1 MKISLRG
8 HSINLTNASPYVI
21 LLVVF
26 AVIPLFVST
35 QFWLNIFILVFIKSI
50 AAVSLRT
57 LGLSGNESFAH
68 SAFLAIGAYT
78 AALLANNLGVPP
90 YLTIPAGAVMSM
102 VIGVLT
108 GLPFVRLRSIY
119 YLMASMFLC
128 VAIIYFIAAMKITGG
143 LNGLPFVPGLFSG
156 IKTYY
161 YFFYAMCIGS
171 CLLMYRFEF
180 SRIGVTL
187 RAIAQSPAAA
197 TAMGVNEGFYKL
209 LAVAVGCFFVGLAG
223 GAYAHYNSM
232 LSPTS
237 FGMLAAIW
245 MMMYVMVG
253 GRDKFI
259 GPILGAIL
267 LVIIP
272 EASRAMSQYAPFV
285 TAGAMII
292 VAYLLP
298 GGLVSIPSLI
308 MNFIEKRRE
317 RHIPAG
323 AGGEI

>member
-1 MKISLRG
+1 MKTSLPGR
-8 HSINLTNASPYVI
+8 SIDLSKPMPF
-21 LLVVF
+21 LVLIIVF
-26 AVIPLFVST
+26 GVIPLFIST
-35 QFWLNIFILVFIKSI
+35 QFWLNIFILVFIKAI

-68 SAFLAIGAYT
+68 SAFMAIGAYT
-78 AALLANNLGVPP
+78 SAMLATYLDVPV
-90 YLTIPAGAVMSM
+90 YLSIPAGGVMAM
-102 VIGVLT
+102 VIGVIT
-108 GLPFVRLRSIY
+108 GLPFIRLRSIY

-128 VAIIYFIAAMKITGG
+128 VAIIYFIAAMKYSGG
-143 LNGLPFVPGLFSG
+143 LNGFPYIPGFFSN

-161 YFFYAMCIGS
+161 YFFMALCIG
-171 CLLMYRFEF
+171 CCALMYRFEF

-187 RAIAQSPAAA
+187 RAIAQSPEAA
-197 TAMGVNEGFYKL
+197 TAMGVNEGFYKIF
-209 LAVAVGCFFVGLAG
+209 AVAVGCFFVGLAG

-245 MMMYVMVG
+245 MLMYVMVG

-272 EASRAMSQYAPFV
+272 EASRAMSQYAPFI
-285 TAGAMII
+285 TAGAMIVI
-292 VAYLLP
+292 VYLVP
-298 GGLVSIPSLI
+298 GGLVSIPAMI
-308 MNFIEKRRE
+308 KNAVGKRRE
-317 RHIPAG
+317 RRAD
-323 AGGEI
+323 ALTDV